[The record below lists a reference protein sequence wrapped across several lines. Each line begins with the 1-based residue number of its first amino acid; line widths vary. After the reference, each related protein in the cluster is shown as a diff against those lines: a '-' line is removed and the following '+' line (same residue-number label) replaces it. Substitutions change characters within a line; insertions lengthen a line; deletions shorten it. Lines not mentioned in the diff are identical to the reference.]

1 MIFGVGA
8 AKASTLETFDNPVVL
23 SPTEAPGAWYTN
35 RFTPAGFGTSGGMLY
50 ETISGADHQAGDPD
64 PANGHYNFYNTQGRA
79 LDLGAGVTSL
89 SIDLQ
94 VSAGYVGSNQR
105 LAGLWG
111 VANDGTSISAYPIIE
126 LSDLG
131 GSLVFRGY
139 DVSTDA
145 WTNLGLATLGSHKL
159 GITLGTGGFS
169 YSIDGVSSFT
179 APRDGS
185 TSIGSVILQGYNVGQ
200 SYDIAWDN
208 LATTSGGA
216 VPEPANW
223 ALMIVGFG
231 AVGAAMRRKT
241 ARAVA
246 A

>member
-1 MIFGVGA
+1 MVLGVGA
-8 AKASTLETFDNPVVL
+8 AQASTLETFATPVVTG
-23 SPTEAPGAWYTN
+23 PTAAPGVWYTD
-35 RFTPAGFGTSGGMLY
+35 RFNPAGFQTSGGVLH

-64 PANGHYNFYNTQGRA
+64 LAGGHYNFYNTQGRA
-79 LDLGAGVTSL
+79 FDLGVDVTSL

-94 VSAGYVGSNQR
+94 VSASYAGTNQR

-111 VANDGTSISAYPIIE
+111 VANDGTSVSAYPIIE

-131 GSLVFRGY
+131 NSLVFRGY
-139 DVSTDA
+139 DVTTDS
-145 WTNLGLATLGSHKL
+145 WTNLAAATVGVHTLGISL
-159 GITLGTGGFS
+159 GVGGFS
-169 YSIDGVSSFT
+169 YSIDGTVFDT

-185 TSIGSVILQGYNVGQ
+185 TSIGSVILQGYNTGN

-208 LATTSGGA
+208 LATASGGA

-231 AVGAAMRRKT
+231 GVGAMMRRRT
-241 ARAVA
+241 DRAVA